1 METMSA
7 PAMALNRDERK
18 VNPAFVSSNYLSEL
32 GASAAAGRLIDAA
45 REDADGSAAPVAVLS
60 FRLWQ
65 RRFGSDPS
73 IVGRSIY
80 LDGKAATV
88 IGVAQQRF
96 ANLGTENPDLWLPL
110 KQHSYFVEGS
120 KPLNDPKFD
129 GMTIMWARL
138 APGVSTAAA
147 EQELLTL
154 TNQLRTQYPTVIW
167 DHERILV
174 APGAHLLS
182 VEDATPFLAA
192 AALLV
197 ILMLTVACANLS
209 GLLIAR
215 GISRQREIQLRIE
228 LGARVS
234 RVFRQLITESLLLGL
249 LGSLVA
255 IPLSWCVLN
264 IAFAYAEAP
273 AWMSA
278 VPDWRVLLFTAATG
292 FVAALSF
299 GSLPALQMI
308 RRKKGKGFGQQFVV
322 CAQVAASCL
331 LLTLAGLLTR
341 AALHM
346 LYANPGFG
354 YQQVLSIDP
363 GLSNHGY
370 TPTAAKEYLD
380 ELQSRLRAVPGVT
393 SVSEAFRPPLI
404 NEEVMITSINVDGQ
418 RVMIYPNWV
427 SPEFFHT
434 MDIPLL
440 RGRYLHPGES
450 HAVVLSESLARK
462 RWPTDDPI
470 GKPWKD
476 GKDVVVGVVGNTRAM
491 ELNNTDATEI
501 YSSPGNDLL
510 PGMSVLVKTAGV
522 PEGLIP
528 TIKSITGSIDPKIY
542 PTITPLEAGF
552 RKNLI
557 QVEQIAAIIGLLG
570 GIATFLAVVG
580 LLGLVSYAVSQQTKE
595 IAIRLALGANL
606 MDIISAVLRRFA
618 WPVVIGLVMGL
629 GVTFGLSQIIRRG
642 LYGISGLDPMSYVG
656 ATSLLIAILSLAALT
671 PIRRAFAKNVFSTLR
686 EQ

>member
-1 METMSA
+1 M
-7 PAMALNRDERK
+7 
-18 VNPAFVSSNYLSEL
+18 
-32 GASAAAGRLIDAA
+32 
-45 REDADGSAAPVAVLS
+45 
-60 FRLWQ
+60 
-65 RRFGSDPS
+65 
-73 IVGRSIY
+73 
-80 LDGKAATV
+80 
-88 IGVAQQRF
+88 
-96 ANLGTENPDLWLPL
+96 
-110 KQHSYFVEGS
+110 
-120 KPLNDPKFD
+120 
-129 GMTIMWARL
+129 
-138 APGVSTAAA
+138 
-147 EQELLTL
+147 
-154 TNQLRTQYPTVIW
+154 
-167 DHERILV
+167 

-370 TPTAAKEYLD
+370 TPP
-380 ELQSRLRAVPGVT
+380 LQKNILTSCRAGCARCRASHPSR
-393 SVSEAFRPPLI
+393 RP
-404 NEEVMITSINVDGQ
+404 
-418 RVMIYPNWV
+418 
-427 SPEFFHT
+427 
-434 MDIPLL
+434 
-440 RGRYLHPGES
+440 
-450 HAVVLSESLARK
+450 
-462 RWPTDDPI
+462 
-470 GKPWKD
+470 
-476 GKDVVVGVVGNTRAM
+476 
-491 ELNNTDATEI
+491 
-501 YSSPGNDLL
+501 
-510 PGMSVLVKTAGV
+510 SVL
-522 PEGLIP
+522 P
-528 TIKSITGSIDPKIY
+528 
-542 PTITPLEAGF
+542 
-552 RKNLI
+552 
-557 QVEQIAAIIGLLG
+557 
-570 GIATFLAVVG
+570 
-580 LLGLVSYAVSQQTKE
+580 
-595 IAIRLALGANL
+595 
-606 MDIISAVLRRFA
+606 
-618 WPVVIGLVMGL
+618 
-629 GVTFGLSQIIRRG
+629 
-642 LYGISGLDPMSYVG
+642 
-656 ATSLLIAILSLAALT
+656 
-671 PIRRAFAKNVFSTLR
+671 
-686 EQ
+686 